1 MFVKLSKSCALDF
14 VITLAILGRM
24 YDIVPPQ
31 NYDPVE
37 IHA

>member
-1 MFVKLSKSCALDF
+1 MFVKLSRTCALDF
-14 VITLAILGRM
+14 VITLAILGQM

-31 NYDPVE
+31 NYGPME